1 MIYLSK
7 LAATQCDM
15 IIPYLELF
23 AVDVNHKEYSSL
35 ENQFNLY
42 SIFHKHIINYNQTK
56 RKESEDNDF
65 QVTPKKKL
73 KYAEISDSE
82 LVACE
87 IQTSATRIK
96 QRTKVKGK
104 KI

>member
-1 MIYLSK
+1 MISK
-7 LAATQCDM
+7 LPQ
-15 IIPYLELF
+15 
-23 AVDVNHKEYSSL
+23 
-35 ENQFNLY
+35 
-42 SIFHKHIINYNQTK
+42 
-56 RKESEDNDF
+56 
-65 QVTPKKKL
+65 KKL

-82 LVACE
+82 LVECE